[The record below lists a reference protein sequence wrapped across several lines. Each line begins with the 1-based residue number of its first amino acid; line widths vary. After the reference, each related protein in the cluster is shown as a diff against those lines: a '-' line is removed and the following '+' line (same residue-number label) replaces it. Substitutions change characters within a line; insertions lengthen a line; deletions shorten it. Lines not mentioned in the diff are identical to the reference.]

1 VCPQAGND
9 DLPTDGRNAKRYI
22 CERMIAL
29 SRLMDDLDR
38 NWAARWNPV
47 NDFPGLFDGAHR
59 FMVDVFPVYIAG
71 SKSRRLSNLTY
82 SGKYTANV
90 VKVSITLDVSCSN
103 TQ

>member
-1 VCPQAGND
+1 VCPEAGND

-22 CERMIAL
+22 CDRMIAL
-29 SRLMDDLDR
+29 SSIMDDLDR
-38 NWAARWNPV
+38 NWAARWNPG
-47 NDFPGLFDGAHR
+47 NDFPGLFDVAHR

-90 VKVSITLDVSCSN
+90 VKVF
-103 TQ
+103 